1 VVVDNEHRFTSPRIV
16 ILGATGV
23 GKSSLGNV
31 LMGRDK
37 NYDGQ
42 GFDHGCFKV
51 YGLQHDQN
59 SVTKKTCHDEGNFL
73 GNLSMPRLT
82 VIDTPGFGNNLV
94 EEERTIESLVRV
106 LRDEIKYVHAFVI
119 CFKQQDNR
127 MTHSLRSM
135 IGLMQ
140 KMFGDHFWE
149 NAILEA
155 THWNYHE
162 KSVEMRRS
170 SKPPILENWW
180 TDTFNNLFAR
190 EYNLKFKLPS
200 VFIDTYYDKDNA
212 FELKKFKEETQRLIN
227 FARNRNPFECKDIK
241 IALTEIQEL
250 QETIGELEQDKKNKV
265 RTIQDLMEQNMR
277 LNRTLYSPKSPPN
290 SYRPGNERLQNQY
303 CLTHDCY
310 TPTEFALFGVG
321 ICIAGVLAGVVIVAY
336 VRNKCFPEDKLYE
349 YTLDEP
355 PAPHQNGGTTML
367 ERENLLPHSDSGG
380 FVSYK
385 PEVKAVNHHHHR
397 GGASGTEEVPYHI
410 KRQSMV
416 KSQEALQTMPE
427 IPSLPEGLPD
437 PDDVMNG
444 NLVYAASAASSTM
457 SSGRNSKQLPLE
469 TTM

>member
-1 VVVDNEHRFTSPRIV
+1 MKLLTELILILLTSWCQISTGNYLPRSQRKPVVVINEERFTSPRIV
-16 ILGATGV
+16 ILGPTGV
-23 GKSSLGNV
+23 GKSSLANV

-42 GFDHGCFKV
+42 GFDDGCFKV
-51 YGLQHDQN
+51 YGLQHDET
-59 SVTKKTCHDEGNFL
+59 SVTKRTCHDTGNFL

-170 SKPPILENWW
+170 SKPPILEDWW
-180 TDTFNNLFAR
+180 TTTFNNLFAK
-190 EYNLKFKLPS
+190 EYGLKAKLPS
-200 VFIDTYYDKDNA
+200 VFIDTYFDKDNPY
-212 FELKKFKEETQRLIN
+212 ELRKFQGETSTLLN

-241 IALTEIQEL
+241 IALTEIREL
-250 QETIGELEQDKKNKV
+250 QEKIGELEKDKRHKV
-265 RTIQDLMEQNMR
+265 RTITDLMELNMR
-277 LNRTLYSPKSPPN
+277 LNQTLYGRTSSSMP
-290 SYRPGNERLQNQY
+290 RPRNEGLQNQY

-321 ICIAGVLAGVVIVAY
+321 ICIAG
-336 VRNKCFPEDKLYE
+336 KS
-349 YTLDEP
+349 
-355 PAPHQNGGTTML
+355 
-367 ERENLLPHSDSGG
+367 LLH
-380 FVSYK
+380 
-385 PEVKAVNHHHHR
+385 
-397 GGASGTEEVPYHI
+397 
-410 KRQSMV
+410 
-416 KSQEALQTMPE
+416 
-427 IPSLPEGLPD
+427 
-437 PDDVMNG
+437 
-444 NLVYAASAASSTM
+444 LVQFSNQAF
-457 SSGRNSKQLPLE
+457 
-469 TTM
+469 

>member
-1 VVVDNEHRFTSPRIV
+1 
-16 ILGATGV
+16 
-23 GKSSLGNV
+23 
-31 LMGRDK
+31 M
-37 NYDGQ
+37 
-42 GFDHGCFKV
+42 
-51 YGLQHDQN
+51 
-59 SVTKKTCHDEGNFL
+59 
-73 GNLSMPRLT
+73 
-82 VIDTPGFGNNLV
+82 
-94 EEERTIESLVRV
+94 
-106 LRDEIKYVHAFVI
+106 
-119 CFKQQDNR
+119 
-127 MTHSLRSM
+127 
-135 IGLMQ
+135 
-140 KMFGDHFWE
+140 
-149 NAILEA
+149 
-155 THWNYHE
+155 
-162 KSVEMRRS
+162 
-170 SKPPILENWW
+170 
-180 TDTFNNLFAR
+180 
-190 EYNLKFKLPS
+190 
-200 VFIDTYYDKDNA
+200 
-212 FELKKFKEETQRLIN
+212 
-227 FARNRNPFECKDIK
+227 
-241 IALTEIQEL
+241 

-321 ICIAGVLAGVVIVAY
+321 ICIAGTIIFKIYDVKTEKNFTIFVLFSGVLAGVVIVAY

-355 PAPHQNGGTTML
+355 PAPHQNGGTTMF